1 MNRLTG
7 QVSEGQSPFSEP
19 PVSLNSG
26 KPELIHRESI
36 YPLLARHRDMK
47 ANLRAENKKDML
59 ELNLGRPYL
68 PDKRFLD
75 FL

>member
-1 MNRLTG
+1 
-7 QVSEGQSPFSEP
+7 
-19 PVSLNSG
+19 
-26 KPELIHRESI
+26 
-36 YPLLARHRDMK
+36 MK

-59 ELNLGRPYL
+59 ELNLGRSYM